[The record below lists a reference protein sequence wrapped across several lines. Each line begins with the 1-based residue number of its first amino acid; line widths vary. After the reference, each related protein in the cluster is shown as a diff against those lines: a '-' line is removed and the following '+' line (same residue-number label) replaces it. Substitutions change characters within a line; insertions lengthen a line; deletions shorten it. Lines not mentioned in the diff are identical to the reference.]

1 MFDFDQSGKIDAKE
15 IYQLLTGD
23 DFKDELTSEQ
33 VAQVIKEVDVDGDGE
48 VDFEEFIAMMRT
60 VISPSMA

>member
-15 IYQLLTGD
+15 IYQLLAGE

-60 VISPSMA
+60 IVSPSMA